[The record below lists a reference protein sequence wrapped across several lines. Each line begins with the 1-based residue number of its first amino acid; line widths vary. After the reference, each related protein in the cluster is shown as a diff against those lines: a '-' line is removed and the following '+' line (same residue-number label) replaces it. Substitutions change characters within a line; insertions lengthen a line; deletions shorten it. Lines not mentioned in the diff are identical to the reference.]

1 LVNASKTPGLPE
13 KFLSEQQFMTS
24 TMLYFDNF
32 AIGARFEAG
41 HLEVTAEEIKAFA
54 SRFDPQPFHTDAAA
68 AENSFFHGLAA
79 SGWHTAAMTMRMMVE
94 ALPVAGGLIGA
105 GVDEIRWPRATRPGD
120 VLRIEIEV
128 IERRL
133 MKSRE
138 NTGLVKI
145 RTTTF
150 NQKGEVVQTVQP
162 NIVVPVSRP
171 GG

>member
-1 LVNASKTPGLPE
+1 LVNAGKTPDWPE
-13 KFLSEQQFMTS
+13 KFLSEQRFTIR
-24 TMLYFDNF
+24 TMLYFVNF

-41 HLEVTAEEIKAFA
+41 PVEVTAEEIKAFA
-54 SRFDPQPFHTDAAA
+54 SRFDPQPFHTDEKAARD
-68 AENSFFHGLAA
+68 SFFHGLAA

-128 IERRL
+128 VEARL
-133 MKSRE
+133 MKSRPD
-138 NTGLVKI
+138 TGLVKI

-150 NQKGEVVQTVQP
+150 NQNGEVVQTVQP
-162 NIVVPVSRP
+162 NIVVPVRTD
-171 GG
+171 